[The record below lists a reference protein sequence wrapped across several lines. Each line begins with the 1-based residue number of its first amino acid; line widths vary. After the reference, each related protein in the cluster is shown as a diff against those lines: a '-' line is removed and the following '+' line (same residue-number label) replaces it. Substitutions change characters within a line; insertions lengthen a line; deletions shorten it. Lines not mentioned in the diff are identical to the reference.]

1 MTGNILRALS
11 PVSWANPRPMPAAS
25 KPFIFVCG
33 PDDFLVSRLGKE
45 RFEEL
50 AAEAQAD
57 DFSREIVSGF
67 AGNVEEVETAVNRF
81 RDAVQTV
88 PMFGGKRVVWLK
100 DVSFLADSVTG
111 RAEGTLKQVEAL
123 QELLEKVNPD
133 EVSVVITA
141 APVDRRRSFPKWCEA
156 KADFTLTGD
165 GDNAAEALVGVALA
179 EAKEC
184 GATFGPGAVEILLTK
199 VGANTRLLTEEVRKL
214 ATYAGLPSDLSAKA
228 LATAEASAKEG
239 EGGVITEAQVIELT
253 PNQAEG
259 DFFESA
265 DRFFAGDL
273 QGALHALEKHF
284 FTGGDARPVLSSLQ
298 NRNRILIQARVL
310 IDAGDLRAPGPYG
323 FDKAAW
329 ARAQSTY
336 AKHFG
341 GDAEKSSYNLFTQ
354 NQWYAGKLVSTGRL
368 PTLRRLI
375 DNQQE
380 FIAAFEEIIRRPDE
394 QEIVLR
400 DMAVRCLT

>member
-1 MTGNILRALS
+1 
-11 PVSWANPRPMPAAS
+11 MPTATTKA
-25 KPFIFVCG
+25 FTFVCG
-33 PDDFLVSRLGKE
+33 PDDFLVNRVGKE
-45 RFEEL
+45 RFDAL
-50 AAEAQAD
+50 VAEAQAD
-57 DFSREIVSGF
+57 DFAREIISGF
-67 AGNVEEVETAVNRF
+67 AGNVDEVEAAVNRF

-100 DVSFLADSVTG
+100 DVSFLADNVTG

-123 QELLEKVNPD
+123 QEILEKVNPD
-133 EVSVVITA
+133 EVAVVVTA

-156 KADFTLTGD
+156 HADFTLAGGD
-165 GDNAAEALVGVALA
+165 GDSAAEALASVALA
-179 EAKEC
+179 EAREC
-184 GATFGPGAVEILLTK
+184 GVTFGEGAVEILLTK
-199 VGANTRLLTEEVRKL
+199 VGTNTRLLTEEVRKL
-214 ATYAGLPSDLSAKA
+214 ANYIGQDGGAI
-228 LATAEASAKEG
+228 EAAH
-239 EGGVITEAQVIELT
+239 VVELT
-253 PNQAEG
+253 PNMAEG
-259 DFFESA
+259 DFFEA
-265 DRFFAGDL
+265 AERFFAGDL
-273 QGALHALEKHF
+273 PGTLRALQQHF

-329 ARAQSTY
+329 ARAQGAY

-341 GDAEKSSYNLFTQ
+341 GDTEKSSYNLFTQ

-380 FIAAFEEIIRRPDE
+380 FIAAFEAIIERPSD
-394 QEIVLR
+394 QETVLR
-400 DMAVRCLT
+400 EMAVRCLT